1 MPRGQKIRHRTAK
14 SFVEMHQTQS
24 RKVCQWIYLP
34 VATAALEIASNFI
47 VLGMLRWGAG
57 PAISARV
64 VQIYSHVC
72 FPL

>member
-1 MPRGQKIRHRTAK
+1 
-14 SFVEMHQTQS
+14 MHQTQS